1 MLIIFPPFPPL
12 TIRNS
17 FKLCQ
22 LLRKGGQLGLVG
34 QDLLHQGVQEGERP
48 VPAPQQ
54 RQLQENNTLLP
65 PLTKKIKHEKR
76 SSRDADRSQVY
87 LAKIENNR
95 IKFLLF
101 ALLFHTS
108 LAHFWCPAQLRQF
121 FMPRDLDIRAGSIL
135 MLCLIRDT
143 EYSEYS
149 APKGSAAA

>member
-1 MLIIFPPFPPL
+1 MKEFIFYLSIIFPPFPPL

-65 PLTKKIKHEKR
+65 PLKKKIKPEKGAAEMLI
-76 SSRDADRSQVY
+76 D
-87 LAKIENNR
+87 
-95 IKFLLF
+95 
-101 ALLFHTS
+101 
-108 LAHFWCPAQLRQF
+108 
-121 FMPRDLDIRAGSIL
+121 PRCIWQ
-135 MLCLIRDT
+135 
-143 EYSEYS
+143 
-149 APKGSAAA
+149 